1 MRASRQGSRELLIST
16 GRAGSHSILVRVRDS
31 GPGLALANLECVFQ
45 AFYTTK
51 QSGLGMGLSICRSI
65 VEAHGGRLWAGVNVP
80 CGAVFQFAL
89 PSLPTMHGDPL
100 PLQADATVAPRA
112 FGAMQHRGLLLD
124 LTGSHD

>member
-1 MRASRQGSRELLIST
+1 M
-16 GRAGSHSILVRVRDS
+16 
-31 GPGLALANLECVFQ
+31 
-45 AFYTTK
+45 
-51 QSGLGMGLSICRSI
+51 
-65 VEAHGGRLWAGVNVP
+65 WAGVNVP